1 MLVASLVFVA
11 AGMAFGLLDEQS
23 MFIAFVAG
31 NVAYYAVGIALAA
44 LLRDNRA
51 FCKYVCPVGLLM
63 KPAAHVSLMRV
74 TCDHDKCVGCGACLR
89 ACPMD
94 VDVLDDSRSRRNAT
108 ECILCLECVKACKKG
123 ALKL

>member
-1 MLVASLVFVA
+1 MHGSKKPNYLP
-11 AGMAFGLLDEQS
+11 
-23 MFIAFVAG
+23 AFVTR
-31 NVAYYAVGIALAA
+31 VAFEVIGIALAVP
-44 LLRDNRA
+44 LRDKRV
-51 FCKYVCPVGLLM
+51 FCKCVCPVGLPM

>member
-1 MLVASLVFVA
+1 
-11 AGMAFGLLDEQS
+11 
-23 MFIAFVAG
+23 
-31 NVAYYAVGIALAA
+31 
-44 LLRDNRA
+44 
-51 FCKYVCPVGLLM
+51 
-63 KPAAHVSLMRV
+63 MRV

-108 ECILCLECVKACKKG
+108 ECILCLECAKACKKG